1 MTNDYVPSLPRVDT
15 DLLSLT
21 ASCLCLSRLD
31 SVTVQGD
38 LVVVSPSV
46 AVVVLAVEHRGARL
60 RFGAVAASVGP
71 PADVPFLVAVL
82 AAEDRGA
89 PLRSGAVVVA
99 SVALLA
105 DALSE
110 VVVAAAAVSCAPVE
124 RAELAVAA
132 AAVLSALVVL
142 LVFQLALPGF
152 APVADLL
159 RQRAERSAVEFDSV
173 SAAARAVAFAG
184 EHLYCLGLPQQRSGP
199 FAVYVLRPSL
209 VQVDLTFEL
218 LPAVAHP

>member
-1 MTNDYVPSLPRVDT
+1 MITFLFYRAWILTSYR
-15 DLLSLT
+15 LT

-31 SVTVQGD
+31 PVTVPGG
-38 LVVVSPSV
+38 LVCVPPSVVV
-46 AVVVLAVEHRGARL
+46 AVLAAQDRGVRL
-60 RFGAVAASVGP
+60 RSGAVVAASVAP
-71 PADVPFLVAVL
+71 LADVPFLVAVL
-82 AAEDRGA
+82 AAEDPGA
-89 PLRSGAVVVA
+89 RLRSGAAVVA
-99 SVALLA
+99 FVAPLA

-124 RAELAVAA
+124 RAELVVAA
-132 AAVLSALVVL
+132 AAVLSALVLVL
-142 LVFQLALPGF
+142 AFLLALPGF
-152 APVADLL
+152 APVAYFL

-209 VQVDLTFEL
+209 AQVDLTFEL

>member
-1 MTNDYVPSLPRVDT
+1 M
-15 DLLSLT
+15 
-21 ASCLCLSRLD
+21 
-31 SVTVQGD
+31 
-38 LVVVSPSV
+38 
-46 AVVVLAVEHRGARL
+46 LAVEDPGARL
-60 RFGAVAASVGP
+60 RSGAVAASVGP
-71 PADVPFLVAVL
+71 VADAPFFVAVL

-89 PLRSGAVVVA
+89 WVRSGVAVVA
-99 SVALLA
+99 SVAPLA
-105 DALSE
+105 DALCG
-110 VVVAAAAVSCAPVE
+110 VVVASAVVSCAAVE
-124 RAELAVAA
+124 SAELAVAV
-132 AAVLSALVVL
+132 AAVLSALVVA
-142 LVFQLALPGF
+142 LVFLLARPGF

-209 VQVDLTFEL
+209 VQIDLTFEL